1 MRARGRALCQ
11 AVVDR
16 SSATTWARPA
26 SQTCT
31 APRPQPAFRPYRA
44 PGGDNPHCMQ
54 LSLPVPAHAISTVA
68 TSHRTIPRSSDTGIQ
83 VRRAGSRSLPGTG
96 NRKLWRNA
104 PEPRRQPRLTSNII
118 QGNILFRPTPKVENK
133 TFLAALNNFRY
144 YLYESTL
151 RINDI
156 RLRWRWRWRLHII
169 GICNN
174 STPFADGERSRPQFQ
189 DLLYC
194 RVRFSRGRAR
204 IRAIDAGLLRSS
216 PRQTVSRASPAT
228 PCLQGLL
235 PLSINTPAMP
245 VDGRGRR
252 VDESGHE
259 PQRRGTQSPGAPGRQ
274 PAAAALKR
282 ATESTHCAD
291 RCANTASSL
300 NATYRTISC
309 ADRPRRRT
317 TDARAS
323 GARSVAH
330 VHHSPRAG
338 IHREKPPVT
347 ENHATS

>member
-133 TFLAALNNFRY
+133 TFLAALNTFRY

-156 RLRWRWRWRLHII
+156 RLRWRWRWRWRWRLHII

-194 RVRFSRGRAR
+194 RVRFLEAAHGFAPSMLAFYVLRLARQSPVHLQPHLACKACCRCRSIRRPCRSMVAAGGSTKAGMSRNDAAHNRPVRLGVSPLQLRSNGQRNRRIAPTDAR
-204 IRAIDAGLLRSS
+204 IR
-216 PRQTVSRASPAT
+216 RAA
-228 PCLQGLL
+228 
-235 PLSINTPAMP
+235 
-245 VDGRGRR
+245 
-252 VDESGHE
+252 
-259 PQRRGTQSPGAPGRQ
+259 
-274 PAAAALKR
+274 
-282 ATESTHCAD
+282 
-291 RCANTASSL
+291 
-300 NATYRTISC
+300 
-309 ADRPRRRT
+309 
-317 TDARAS
+317 
-323 GARSVAH
+323 
-330 VHHSPRAG
+330 
-338 IHREKPPVT
+338 
-347 ENHATS
+347 